1 MNHWVQNKRK
11 KEKQQ
16 QQYNGIYDN
25 KIKLLQILI
34 TVYGVILRLIRRM
47 HKMYFYYKCSHNR
60 LGLPT
65 TANFLFIYFE

>member
-34 TVYGVILRLIRRM
+34 TVYGVILRL
-47 HKMYFYYKCSHNR
+47 KNAQNV
-60 LGLPT
+60 LL
-65 TANFLFIYFE
+65 L